1 MAGVLENVRLSLLT
15 FLINI
20 RNLITGLFKVVPVT
34 DPQTDEE
41 IEQGPL
47 LYVLYS
53 VVYNLTGPRVIFKC
67 TLLL

>member
-47 LYVLYS
+47 L
-53 VVYNLTGPRVIFKC
+53 
-67 TLLL
+67 